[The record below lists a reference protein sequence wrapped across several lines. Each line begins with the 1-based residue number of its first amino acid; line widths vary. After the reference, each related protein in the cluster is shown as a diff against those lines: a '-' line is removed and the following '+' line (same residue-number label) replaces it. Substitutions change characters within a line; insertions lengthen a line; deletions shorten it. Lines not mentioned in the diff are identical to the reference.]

1 MSRNK
6 KIFDAKIVTGAEGG
20 HFEIKNGRLFCDNVI
35 DIYAFSIL

>member
-20 HFEIKNGRLFCDNVI
+20 HIEIKNGRYLCDNVI
-35 DIYAFSIL
+35 DIYGFSSL